1 MKGRAKAKQKPS
13 KGQAKA
19 SPFFKRNKQK
29 VYGHSLAD
37 SRRISRLIHA
47 WSRTEKAFSVLFSFS
62 NRMTIG
68 EDKDKVRKIVD
79 GSIMELRDLYR
90 AQLKKMS
97 DVSNPYTYLH
107 APSLNSVNAPAD
119 VMYEQDMSPGARH
132 YHLTMLPKNMQE
144 SLVKVRKQA
153 LLV

>member
-1 MKGRAKAKQKPS
+1 
-13 KGQAKA
+13 
-19 SPFFKRNKQK
+19 
-29 VYGHSLAD
+29 
-37 SRRISRLIHA
+37 
-47 WSRTEKAFSVLFSFS
+47 
-62 NRMTIG
+62 MTIG

-153 LLV
+153 LLVLTFFSRRNISFSRENHWLNIII